1 MGTGREVGRVM
12 GFHRGRFVCALR
24 GSDLGT
30 KSGPV
35 GRRSC
40 DGGRSAALPLVSTSR
55 PVRADV
61 AREIF
66 AVALALL
73 MAIGC
78 AAVGGSP

>member
-1 MGTGREVGRVM
+1 M
-12 GFHRGRFVCALR
+12 
-24 GSDLGT
+24 
-30 KSGPV
+30 
-35 GRRSC
+35 
-40 DGGRSAALPLVSTSR
+40 PLVSTSR

>member
-12 GFHRGRFVCALR
+12 GFNRGRLVCASR

-35 GRRSC
+35 GLRSC
-40 DGGRSAALPLVSTSR
+40 DCGRTAALPLVSTSR
-55 PVRADV
+55 PVRTGV
-61 AREIF
+61 VREIF
-66 AVALALL
+66 DVAMALL

-78 AAVGGSP
+78 AVAGG

>member
-1 MGTGREVGRVM
+1 MGTGREVGRGM
-12 GFHRGRFVCALR
+12 GVDRGRFVCASR

-35 GRRSC
+35 GLRSC
-40 DGGRSAALPLVSTSR
+40 DCGRTAALPLVGTSR

-66 AVALALL
+66 DVALARL

-78 AAVGGSP
+78 AVAGGWC